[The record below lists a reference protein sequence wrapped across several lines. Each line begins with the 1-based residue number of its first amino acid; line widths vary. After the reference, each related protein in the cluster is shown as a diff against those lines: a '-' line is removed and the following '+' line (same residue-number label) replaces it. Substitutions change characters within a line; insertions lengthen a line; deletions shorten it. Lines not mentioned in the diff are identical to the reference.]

1 MLTPKPAWLPD
12 LCSINRLVAVL
23 GVAQLVVLVIA
34 LAPVGGDR
42 WRVPD
47 FLSVSAY
54 AAWVALASAVLL
66 CKLRARIHG
75 LGPWLGRAVAVAAPM
90 AVAGLCAWSLQF
102 LGFGDPQAE
111 AAGTGGGFI
120 ASSMVLTG
128 LIGGVALRYFY
139 VRDQWQAQVQARA
152 KASVDALQARIRPHF
167 LFNSMNSIA
176 SLVRTDP
183 VSAERALED
192 LADLFRA
199 ALGAGDG
206 DATLQQE
213 IELARRY
220 LAIEKLRL
228 RDRLRV
234 SWKLPEPLPAIRLPK
249 LVLQPLLENAVVHG
263 IAPLPEGG
271 EIEVSIRVARD
282 RLELRITNPCRHAG
296 MNDAGSSAGN
306 GHAQASIAQRLAFH
320 FGPGAK
326 MTARLVDGHYFCEIS
341 LPMP

>member
-1 MLTPKPAWLPD
+1 MLTPKPRWLPN
-12 LCSINRLVAVL
+12 LCSVHRLVAVL

-34 LAPVGGDR
+34 LAPVGGNR
-42 WRVPD
+42 WSFED
-47 FLSVSAY
+47 FLSVSAF

-66 CKLRARIHG
+66 CGLRDRVHHLTA
-75 LGPWLGRAVAVAAPM
+75 WVGRAVAVLVPT
-90 AVAGLCAWSLQF
+90 AVAGVCAWSVQF
-102 LGFGDPQAE
+102 LGLGNPDALAP
-111 AAGTGGGFI
+111 GTGGGFI
-120 ASSMVLTG
+120 ASTMVLTG

-139 VRDQWQAQVQARA
+139 VRDEWQAQVQARA

-183 VSAERALED
+183 VNAERALED

-213 IELARRY
+213 IELGKRY

-234 SWKLPEPLPAIRLPK
+234 TWKLPEPLPEIRLPK

-263 IAPLPEGG
+263 VALLPDGG
-271 EIEVSIRVARD
+271 EIEVAMRVARG
-282 RLELRITNPCRHAG
+282 RLELRITNPCLRSGGH
-296 MNDAGSSAGN
+296 DAGN

-320 FGPGAK
+320 FGPGIK
-326 MTARLVDGHYFCEIS
+326 MTARQVDEHYFCEIS

>member
-1 MLTPKPAWLPD
+1 MLTPQPRWLPD
-12 LCSINRLVAVL
+12 LCSVHRLVAVM

-34 LAPVGGDR
+34 LAPVGGER
-42 WRVPD
+42 WGLES
-47 FLSVSAY
+47 FLSVSAF

-66 CKLRARIHG
+66 CRLRAQIHRLTRG
-75 LGPWLGRAVAVAAPM
+75 VGRAVAVLVPTV
-90 AVAGLCAWSLQF
+90 VAGLCAWSVQF
-102 LGFGDPQAE
+102 LGLGNPDVVAP
-111 AAGTGGGFI
+111 GTGAGFI

-128 LIGGVALRYFY
+128 MIAGVALRYFY
-139 VRDQWQAQVQARA
+139 VRDEWQAQVQARA

-183 VSAERALED
+183 VNAERALED

-213 IELARRY
+213 IELGQRY

-228 RDRLRV
+228 RERLRV
-234 SWKLPEPLPAIRLPK
+234 TWKLPDPLPAIRLPK

-263 IAPLPEGG
+263 IAALPEGG
-271 EIEVSIRVARD
+271 EIEVSLRVARG
-282 RLELRITNPCRHAG
+282 RLEIRITNPCLRSG
-296 MNDAGSSAGN
+296 GPDRGNGN

-320 FGPGAK
+320 FGPGIK
-326 MTARLVDGHYFCEIS
+326 MTARQVDDHYFCEIS
-341 LPMP
+341 LPLP

>member
-1 MLTPKPAWLPD
+1 MPTSKPNWLPD
-12 LCSINRLVAVL
+12 LCSVNRMVAVMGIAL
-23 GVAQLVVLVIA
+23 LVVMVIA
-34 LAPVGGDR
+34 LAPLGGSR
-42 WRVPD
+42 WGLES
-47 FLSVSAY
+47 FLSVSAF
-54 AAWVALASAVLL
+54 ASWIAVGSAVLL
-66 CKLRARIHG
+66 CKARAWIHG
-75 LGPWLGRAVAVAAPM
+75 LTGWLGHVVAVLAPM
-90 AVAGLCAWSLQF
+90 VVAGLCAWSLQY
-102 LGFGDPQAE
+102 LGLGNPE
-111 AAGTGGGFI
+111 VTAAGTGSGFI
-120 ASSMVLTG
+120 VSSMLLTG
-128 LIGGVALRYFY
+128 LIGAVALRYFY

-183 VSAERALED
+183 ATAERAVED

-213 IELARRY
+213 VELAKRY
-220 LAIEKLRL
+220 LAIETLRL

-234 SWKLPEPLPAIRLPK
+234 TWKLPDPLPDIRLPR
-249 LVLQPLLENAVVHG
+249 LVLQPLVENAVVHG

-271 EIEVSIRVARD
+271 EIEIAIRVARG
-282 RLELRITNPCRHAG
+282 RLELRITNPCLPAG
-296 MNDAGSSAGN
+296 RQDAGN

-320 FGPGAK
+320 FGSSVK
-326 MTARLVDGHYFCEIS
+326 MTARHVDGHYFCEVS